1 MSWILD
7 CTQEVRL
14 SKALRHVPSDY
25 LSIAEQELERD
36 LTARYS
42 KHGLISRRFT
52 NTDSDKSW
60 VRSVYPHSELD
71 AYPIVA
77 LGPHG
82 IVFQKAPNG
91 RRSVGPPQ
99 PRAIPTVA
107 QLESFFVKRNP
118 GAANRM
124 LFWSGVSENDARN
137 FATAHGK
144 NTMEMLISTFFD
156 EYTLYG
162 RDRVFKTFKDTLPF
176 WKNASEAAAKY
187 AQGEVWVYVTPEG
200 CKNRRSVW
208 NTIEKPIIQSKRLR
222 IVTYDD
228 RGRRLANGC

>member
-1 MSWILD
+1 MSWTQD
-7 CTQEVRL
+7 CRQEASSSEDFRRTCADFL
-14 SKALRHVPSDY
+14 ST
-25 LSIAEQELERD
+25 AELELERD

-42 KHGLISRRFT
+42 KHSLITRRRIS
-52 NTDSDKSW
+52 TDSDDSW
-60 VRSVYPHSELD
+60 IQSVHPISELEVRSILAPS
-71 AYPIVA
+71 PQK
-77 LGPHG
+77 
-82 IVFQKAPNG
+82 IVFQSAENG
-91 RRSVGPPQ
+91 KRMVGPAEQ
-99 PRAIPTVA
+99 RAIPTVA

-124 LFWSGVSENDARN
+124 LFWSGVSENDAKN

-144 NTMEMLISTFFD
+144 NTMEMLISNFFD
-156 EYTLYG
+156 EYTQYG
-162 RDRVFKTFKDTLPF
+162 RNKVFKTFADTLPF
-176 WKNASEAAAKY
+176 WKNAPEAAAKY

-200 CKNRRSVW
+200 CKNGGSVW